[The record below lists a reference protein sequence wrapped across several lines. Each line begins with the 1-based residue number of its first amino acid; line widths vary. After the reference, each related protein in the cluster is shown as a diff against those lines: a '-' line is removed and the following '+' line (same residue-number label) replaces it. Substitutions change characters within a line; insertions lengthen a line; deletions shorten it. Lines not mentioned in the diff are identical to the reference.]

1 MLIAL
6 WSAKGGAGTTV
17 VTASMSLLAAR
28 RDPAGCLVVDLAG
41 DLPAAL
47 GVVEA
52 DGPGLSDWLS
62 AGEVVPAD
70 ALARLERPVTDG
82 LALLPRGAGPLDPLR
97 MDVLA
102 SLLAG
107 DHRTVVADC
116 GSDPSGPVL
125 AMVAGAARSVLVT
138 RPCFLSLRRALAAP
152 VRPSEVVLVAEPGR
166 ALTRHDVEGCLGA
179 PVVAE
184 VAVDPKVARAV
195 DAGLLSVR
203 LPRTLSRDLADAA

>member
-1 MLIAL
+1 MLTTIR
-6 WSAKGGAGTTV
+6 STKNGAGTTM
-17 VTASMSLLAAR
+17 VTTSISLTAASTN
-28 RDPAGCLVVDLAG
+28 PAGCLVVDLAG

-82 LALLPRGAGPLDPLR
+82 LALLPRGARPLDPLR

-107 DHRTVVADC
+107 DHRTVVA
-116 GSDPSGPVL
+116 
-125 AMVAGAARSVLVT
+125 
-138 RPCFLSLRRALAAP
+138 
-152 VRPSEVVLVAEPGR
+152 
-166 ALTRHDVEGCLGA
+166 
-179 PVVAE
+179 
-184 VAVDPKVARAV
+184 
-195 DAGLLSVR
+195 
-203 LPRTLSRDLADAA
+203 